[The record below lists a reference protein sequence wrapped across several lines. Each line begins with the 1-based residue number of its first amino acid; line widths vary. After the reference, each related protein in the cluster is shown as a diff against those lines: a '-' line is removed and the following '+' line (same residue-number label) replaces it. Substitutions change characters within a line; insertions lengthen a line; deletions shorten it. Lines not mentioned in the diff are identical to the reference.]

1 MDLCQASQAAG
12 SRFVWVSMLWWS
24 RSRPCDRAMLPLL
37 FLLLYISPSD
47 ASRGEASLEAASTR
61 LSMSGVMEHC
71 QRAVDTTRTASETIK
86 ALQQCIGLLEEFAKE
101 GNQARTATKRSG
113 QQYSADMNLL
123 GSFLQ
128 SLESRIVKTYKKHQ
142 HSYEQLRSDQH
153 QAFSGFLERL
163 QTMKDPL
170 RSPLRTPTALK
181 ARRSQRSWSSGHVRD
196 PLRDRS
202 PRPQGQAHQA
212 PSFLQISDSEDEGD
226 EISKMKDDLQKLQ
239 ESVQRQKALGD
250 QEVEV
255 ANERSWPVATSLLQ
269 LSAAEGEPRTR
280 SNTKDNESSA
290 SSLLEEE
297 NGGLSWTLH
306 HIVGFGLT
314 DQETPKQT

>member
-1 MDLCQASQAAG
+1 
-12 SRFVWVSMLWWS
+12 
-24 RSRPCDRAMLPLL
+24 MLPLL

-181 ARRSQRSWSSGHVRD
+181 A
-196 PLRDRS
+196 
-202 PRPQGQAHQA
+202 
-212 PSFLQISDSEDEGD
+212 
-226 EISKMKDDLQKLQ
+226 
-239 ESVQRQKALGD
+239 
-250 QEVEV
+250 
-255 ANERSWPVATSLLQ
+255 
-269 LSAAEGEPRTR
+269 
-280 SNTKDNESSA
+280 
-290 SSLLEEE
+290 
-297 NGGLSWTLH
+297 
-306 HIVGFGLT
+306 VG
-314 DQETPKQT
+314 